1 VETRAIE
8 QLFRPFPK
16 YLQVREVLLRRLERD
31 LQPGQQFPT
40 EQALCAEFG
49 VSRETVREALRA
61 LEEDG
66 LISRHPGRGSFVLRP
81 RRRRA
86 ERRLTG
92 MAEDFS
98 ELRLDTQAKVLQAG
112 PIAASTEL
120 AEATGVPVNAPL
132 YRISR
137 LRTFERQPLAFH
149 DAYLDLEVGPKLAAL
164 DLQHTS
170 ILHELQATLG
180 LHCRETY
187 QRVEAIAA
195 DAPLARLLDV
205 TLGAPLLQITR
216 RVDAG
221 KRPVL
226 FRSQFRADRYYYT
239 VDVATTR
246 PSKRHDA

>member
-1 VETRAIE
+1 M
-8 QLFRPFPK
+8 
-16 YLQVREVLLRRLERD
+16 REVLLRRLERD

-81 RRRRA
+81 PHRRA

-92 MAEDFS
+92 MVEDFS
-98 ELRLDTQAKVLQAG
+98 ELHLDTQAAVLETA
-112 PIAASTEL
+112 PISATAEL
-120 AEATGVPVNAPL
+120 AEAMDVAVGAPL

-137 LRTFERQPLAFH
+137 MRTFEGRPLAFH
-149 DAYLDLEVGPKLAAL
+149 DAYLDPELGTKVAAL
-164 DLQHTS
+164 DLRGTS

-180 LHCRETY
+180 LRCVEDY
-187 QRVEAIAA
+187 QRIEAIAA
-195 DAPLARLLDV
+195 DAPLARMLDV
-205 TLGAPLLQITR
+205 VLGAPLLQITR
-216 RVDAG
+216 RIAAD

-239 VDVATTR
+239 VDFSAAR
-246 PSKRHDA
+246 SPGRRGRGA